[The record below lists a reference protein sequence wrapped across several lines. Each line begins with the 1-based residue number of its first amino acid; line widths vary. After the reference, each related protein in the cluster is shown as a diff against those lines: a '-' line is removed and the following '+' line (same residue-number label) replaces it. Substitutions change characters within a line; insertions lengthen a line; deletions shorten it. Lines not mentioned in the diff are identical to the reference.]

1 MYVRLAGAAS
11 TSAADSV
18 SDTWYQ
24 IRDDR
29 DDERSVGLG
38 RQQGCGR
45 GRRDVVARAR
55 RLAATGDV
63 VPEHLSQHLVP
74 RSAKSTW
81 AAPGRPPSAGTAPAP
96 PPLESHAPPAG
107 TCRSPEPCTGTSDFP
122 HRKLDFNSNKNRL
135 TNMRGNHRFFR
146 GGETKT
152 KNDKRTKWGRI
163 ELFLI
168 ERNKMHAQQ
177 ALKIHMVLLEHP
189 GI

>member
-1 MYVRLAGAAS
+1 MYVRLAGAAA

-63 VPEHLSQHLVP
+63 VPEHLSHHLVP

-96 PPLESHAPPAG
+96 RPQGPAPPPRPRRRSPAQPLESHAPPAG
-107 TCRSPEPCTGTSDFP
+107 TCRSPEPYTGTSDIP
-122 HRKLDFNSNKNRL
+122 HRKLDFNSNRTRL
-135 TNMRGNHRFFR
+135 SKLRGNRRFFFSGR
-146 GGETKT
+146 RNQNKT
-152 KNDKRTKWGRI
+152 
-163 ELFLI
+163 
-168 ERNKMHAQQ
+168 
-177 ALKIHMVLLEHP
+177 
-189 GI
+189 